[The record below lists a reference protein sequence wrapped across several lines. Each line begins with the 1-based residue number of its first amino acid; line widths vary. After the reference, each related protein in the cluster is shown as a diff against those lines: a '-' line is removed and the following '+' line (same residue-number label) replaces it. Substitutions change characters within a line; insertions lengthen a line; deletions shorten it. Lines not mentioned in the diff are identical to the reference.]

1 MHLGNNLLKNRNV
14 IDNAKKKKC
23 NVPVTVSVCFPVT
36 SNALQYC
43 E

>member
-14 IDNAKKKKC
+14 IDNAKKQC